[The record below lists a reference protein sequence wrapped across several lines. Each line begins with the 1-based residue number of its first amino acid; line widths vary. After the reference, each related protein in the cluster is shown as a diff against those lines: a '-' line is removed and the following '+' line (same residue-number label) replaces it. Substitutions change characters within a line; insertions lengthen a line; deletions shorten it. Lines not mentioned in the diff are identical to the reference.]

1 MLELFLIWRSQF
13 QSSWGGRW
21 VSGDSHWLSVGRDF
35 YGFSHVEVELIRSK
49 HSLPAVPEP
58 QPTSVSFTLRVVGC

>member
-1 MLELFLIWRSQF
+1 M
-13 QSSWGGRW
+13 
-21 VSGDSHWLSVGRDF
+21 SGDSHWLSVGRDF